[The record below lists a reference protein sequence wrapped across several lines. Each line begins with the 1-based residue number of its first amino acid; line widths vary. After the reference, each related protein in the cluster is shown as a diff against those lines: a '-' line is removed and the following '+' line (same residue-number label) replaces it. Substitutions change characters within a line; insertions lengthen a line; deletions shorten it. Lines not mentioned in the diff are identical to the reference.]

1 MKKIIAVNGSPR
13 KGWNTSELITEAAKG
28 AESKGAEVKIFDLYA
43 LEKFTGCI
51 SCFGCK
57 LSPNEGVC
65 IYKDGLAKVLEEIRT
80 ADGLIL
86 GTPNY
91 LEDVSAGFRALYER
105 LIFQYITYK
114 IEPNSYNNH
123 KIPVLFIMTSNAP
136 EEFYTPEGYG
146 RVISNYQNTLG
157 AFVGPTKTL
166 IAGNTLQVNNYEKYN
181 WTLFDTEA
189 KQIRRR
195 DVFPKEKSEAFN
207 LGAQMAEGNW

>member
-65 IYKDGLAKVLEEIRT
+65 VYKDGLAKVLEEIRS

-91 LEDVSAGFRALYER
+91 LGDVSAGFRALYER

-114 IEPNSYNNH
+114 MEPNSYNNH

-166 IAGNTLQVNNYEKYN
+166 IAGNTLQVNNYDKYN

-189 KQIRRR
+189 KQIRHR